1 MKRFQT
7 ILHGQ
12 KTIKEDTRTVRS
24 LIKSSIISSS
34 MVSITDLLIPLQY
47 LVMGLIEKP
56 MPIQEGQLIKKLK
69 SYLRNMKMNFLK
81 KSMRK
86 ELKTERSPLKPLI
99 RKNMPLI
106 KKQEKK

>member
-34 MVSITDLLIPLQY
+34 MVSTMDLLILLQY
-47 LVMGLIEKP
+47 LVMGRIEKP

-69 SYLRNMKMNFLK
+69 LVLR
-81 KSMRK
+81 
-86 ELKTERSPLKPLI
+86 
-99 RKNMPLI
+99 
-106 KKQEKK
+106 QEKVPVKLKYFI